1 MKIDYHATD
10 HALQAVS
17 CVTTD
22 TVVVPTTMDQ
32 VLIQNNSR
40 IHDFSE
46 HQKRTPS
53 RTVFLKGVTGYED
66 FLETDNVATDLA
78 NVESNFRK
86 INLNTIFR
94 SESGGTLR
102 PVFSFGVVFKGESHS
117 TREAVAAS
125 TAIAD
130 SRPQ

>member
-40 IHDFSE
+40 IHDFTE

-94 SESGGTLR
+94 RESE
-102 PVFSFGVVFKGESHS
+102 ES
-117 TREAVAAS
+117 E
-125 TAIAD
+125 I
-130 SRPQ
+130 